1 MKRIYTSIDIGS
13 DSIKVVVCEL
23 FNNRLNLLAAS
34 SIKSRGIKRG
44 LITDVNEAVISV
56 KQAINEVESMLG
68 IKIKKVIASV
78 PAYFADYTLI
88 KGEVD
93 INSDDHVVT
102 GRDVIKVLQTAM
114 QSNMVPN
121 KEMVTIVP
129 IDFRLDDKDGI
140 SIPINLVG
148 HNLSTRAIMVTT
160 PKKNIYSVLSLLESI
175 GIEVV
180 DISLSSIGDMCA
192 FRNRETENKLGA
204 IINIGS
210 ETTTVSIFN
219 KGVIV
224 KSSIIGMG
232 SKNIDNDIA
241 YMYKIT
247 LNNACKLKEK
257 FALAHKR
264 NANVSDIYEIDT
276 TYGEKIKVNQF
287 EVSEIVMSRIEE
299 ILNLARK
306 EINVLTNKEIEYIIV
321 TGGTSNI
328 SQFEYIVDEIFN
340 KKATIGNLR
349 LIGVRNNKYTSAI
362 GNVIYFIN
370 VLKLKGINYSMI
382 SGDDMEEISSVK
394 KNTVNVSNE
403 TMLGKVFGY
412 FFGE

>member
-44 LITDVNEAVISV
+44 LITDVNEATICI
-56 KQAINEVESMLG
+56 KEAINEVESMLG
-68 IKIKKVIASV
+68 IRIKKVIASV
-78 PAYFADYTLI
+78 PAYFAEYSLI
-88 KGEVD
+88 KGEID
-93 INSDDHVVT
+93 ITGENLMVT
-102 GRDVIKVLQTAM
+102 GKDVVKVLQTAM
-114 QSNMVPN
+114 ENNISSN
-121 KEMVTIVP
+121 KEMVTILP
-129 IDFRLDDKDGI
+129 IDFKLDDKSGI
-140 SIPINLVG
+140 NIPIGLVG
-148 HNLSTRAIMVTT
+148 SNLSTRAIMVTT

-192 FRNRETENKLGA
+192 FRNDDIENKLGA
-204 IINIGS
+204 IVNIGA

-232 SKNIDNDIA
+232 GKNIDNDIA
-241 YMYKIT
+241 YMYKT
-247 LNNACKLKEK
+247 NLDNACKLKEK

-264 NANVSDIYEIDT
+264 NANVSDTYMLDT
-276 TYGEKIKVNQF
+276 IYGEKIKVNKF

-306 EINVLTNKEIEYIIV
+306 EINILTNKEIEYIIV

-328 SQFEYIVDEIFN
+328 SQFESIVDEVFN
-340 KKATIGNLR
+340 KKAIIGNLK

-370 VLKLKGINYSMI
+370 VLKLKGLNYTMVSAE
-382 SGDDMEEISSVK
+382 DMENLSSVK
-394 KNTVNVSNE
+394 KNIINVSNE
-403 TMLGKVFGY
+403 SMLGKVFGY

>member
-1 MKRIYTSIDIGS
+1 VKRIYTSIDIGS

-44 LITDVNEAVISV
+44 LITDVNEATICI
-56 KQAINEVESMLG
+56 KEAINEVESMLG
-68 IKIKKVIASV
+68 IRIKKVIASV
-78 PAYFADYTLI
+78 PAYFAEYSLI
-88 KGEVD
+88 KGEID
-93 INSDDHVVT
+93 ITGENLMVT
-102 GRDVIKVLQTAM
+102 GKDVVKVLQTAM
-114 QSNMVPN
+114 ENNISSN
-121 KEMVTIVP
+121 KEMVTILP
-129 IDFRLDDKDGI
+129 IDFKLDDKSGI
-140 SIPINLVG
+140 NIPIGLVG
-148 HNLSTRAIMVTT
+148 SNLSTRAIMVTT

-192 FRNRETENKLGA
+192 FRNDDIENKLGA
-204 IINIGS
+204 IVNIGA

-232 SKNIDNDIA
+232 GKNIDNDIA
-241 YMYKIT
+241 YMYKT
-247 LNNACKLKEK
+247 NLDNACKLKEK

-264 NANVSDIYEIDT
+264 NANVSDTYMLDT
-276 TYGEKIKVNQF
+276 IYGEKIKVNKF

-306 EINVLTNKEIEYIIV
+306 EINILTNKEIEYIIV

-328 SQFEYIVDEIFN
+328 SQFESIVDEVFN
-340 KKATIGNLR
+340 KKAIIGNLK

-370 VLKLKGINYSMI
+370 VLKLKGLNYTMVSAE
-382 SGDDMEEISSVK
+382 DMENLSSVK
-394 KNTVNVSNE
+394 KNIINVSNE
-403 TMLGKVFGY
+403 SMLGKVFGY

>member
-34 SIKSRGIKRG
+34 SVKSKGIKRG
-44 LITDVNEAVISV
+44 LITDVNEATICI
-56 KQAINEVESMLG
+56 KQAFDEVEAMLG

-78 PAYFADYTLI
+78 PAYFAEYTLI

-93 INSDDHVVT
+93 IVNDDHVVT
-102 GRDVIKVLQTAM
+102 GKDVIKVLQNAM

-129 IDFRLDDKDGI
+129 IDFQLDDKEGI

-148 HNLSTRAIMVTT
+148 QKLSTRAIMVTT

-180 DISLSSIGDMCA
+180 DISLSSIGDMCS
-192 FRNRETENKLGA
+192 FRNRDTESKLGA
-204 IINIGS
+204 IINIGA
-210 ETTTVSIFN
+210 ETTTVSVFN

-232 SKNIDNDIA
+232 GKNIDNDIA
-241 YMYKIT
+241 YIYKTT

-287 EVSEIVMSRIEE
+287 EISEIVMSRIEE

-340 KKATIGNLR
+340 KKAIIGNLR

-382 SGDDMEEISSVK
+382 SQSDMEEISTIK
-394 KNTVNVSNE
+394 KNIINVSNE